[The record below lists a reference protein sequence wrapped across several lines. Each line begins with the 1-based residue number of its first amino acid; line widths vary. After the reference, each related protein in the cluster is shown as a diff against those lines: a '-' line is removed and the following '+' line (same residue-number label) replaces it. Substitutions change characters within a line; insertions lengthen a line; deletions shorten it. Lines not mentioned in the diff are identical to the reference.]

1 VDGAAS
7 RPPAPDLLPLLPN
20 LGSAAASLLA
30 VVSLLTAALLWPSG
44 AGAVTREE
52 LARHSAEVERSWAG
66 VTDERGAVADALEP
80 GRGRF
85 NYGTLMLAEAQLRG
99 AARTGDAQVAEAAVR
114 QTLGTI
120 ERGGPQ
126 DTYYL
131 LAAGT
136 MLQSGLAGRFPEAAW
151 QRIAA
156 PLSQWIG
163 SFPPYVDNGFSDPTH
178 YSNRKLVWAV
188 GALAL
193 AQSGVP
199 ATAPGAVAADPA
211 AVRAEVTRIV
221 SSLAVAYAAR
231 HAFSDGL
238 APLRASSDR
247 VHFPNAYHVYS
258 VYLLELL
265 YAADPALFSPQA
277 LQLREEAG
285 NYALSLMAP
294 DGQVTHAGRSLEQSW
309 VLAAAA
315 AYGARRA
322 SQGGPQAGAFRSFA
336 DRAAVRLLQVHG
348 RLSDGTIPIVPG
360 LRAEYN
366 PSITDSYAAM
376 TQYNGLTLMMLEDA
390 VAQWPDEVAS
400 SALPAD
406 GRYLVADLAG
416 SGLVWGRS
424 QGVWWVFSG
433 RGSQGDPRYEQG
445 LVSVK
450 VLGATGWS
458 DVLAARGVSG
468 GPRSRWLLKTR
479 RGRARLRL
487 TRVYGSGRKVR
498 MTGNWRLLDGNRRY
512 REAAVELTVSRGG
525 VSVVTR
531 LRRNETLN
539 AAVWKTDARV
549 APVTITGRTR
559 MATCRVTASGPAC
572 PFSLRWRGRGLVGLR
587 LPAPV
592 AP

>member
-1 VDGAAS
+1 MLI
-7 RPPAPDLLPLLPN
+7 P
-20 LGSAAASLLA
+20 GSAAARLLA
-30 VVSLLTAALLWPSG
+30 VASLLVAALLWPSG
-44 AGAVTREE
+44 AAAVTRDE
-52 LARHSAEVERSWAG
+52 LAQHSAAVERSWAD

-85 NYGTLMLAEAQLRG
+85 NYGTLMLADAQLRG
-99 AARTGDAQVAEAAVR
+99 AARTGDPRLAEAAVR

-131 LAAGT
+131 LAAAT
-136 MLQSGLAGRFPEAAW
+136 MLQNGLAGRFPESAW

-163 SFPPYVDNGFSDPTH
+163 SFPPYVENGFADPTH

-199 ATAPGAVAADPA
+199 ATAPGAQAADPA
-211 AVRAEVTRIV
+211 ALRAEVTRVV
-221 SSLAVAYAAR
+221 SSLAVDYAAR

-238 APLRASSDR
+238 GPLRASSDR
-247 VHFPNAYHVYS
+247 VHFPNAYHVFS
-258 VYLLELL
+258 VYLLEML
-265 YAADPALFSPQA
+265 YAADPAVFSPEA
-277 LQLREEAG
+277 LTLREEAG
-285 NYALSLMAP
+285 HYALSLMAP
-294 DGQVTHAGRSLEQSW
+294 DGQLTHAGRSLEQSW

-322 SQGGPQAGAFRSFA
+322 AQGGTQAGAFRAFA
-336 DRAAVRLLQVHG
+336 DRAATRLLQVHG

-360 LRAEYN
+360 LHAAYDRR
-366 PSITDSYAAM
+366 ITDSYAAM

-390 VAQWPDEVAS
+390 VAQWPDAVAPA
-400 SALPAD
+400 ALPAD

-424 QGVWWVFSG
+424 QDVWWAFSG

-450 VLGATGWS
+450 VLGASGWR
-458 DVLAARGVSG
+458 DVLAARGISG

-498 MTGNWRLLDGNRRY
+498 MTGNWRLLADNRRY
-512 REAAVELTVSRGG
+512 RKAAVELTVARGG
-525 VSVVTR
+525 VRLVTR
-531 LRRNETLN
+531 LRRDETLT
-539 AAVWKTDARV
+539 ASIWKTDPRV
-549 APVTITGRTR
+549 SPVVASGRTR
-559 MATCRVTASGPAC
+559 MGGCRVTASGPAC
-572 PFSLRWRGRGLVGLR
+572 PFSLRWRGRGLVGLQ
-587 LPAPV
+587 LPAPA